1 MNLQKLRYILFLL
14 LPYLLVAQNVE
25 RSLNTASWQFKNQKQ
40 TDADW
45 LPGQVP
51 GTVHTDL
58 YHNNRIPNPFL
69 GANEKQ
75 LQWIENED
83 WNYKTTFTIT
93 SKELHYEHCIIEFEG
108 LDTYAEIRCN
118 GVPILSANNMFR
130 TWKADLKPLLKLGQN
145 KLEITFFS
153 AVKKGK
159 EYAAQL
165 PYTLPGDEKVFT
177 RKAQYQYGWDWG
189 PRFVTAGIWK
199 NVKLLFWNKQ
209 TITNITFAQK
219 LLTKTKALLEFKAT
233 IQSTTEGSFV
243 WNINDSQRVIKL
255 HKGTNIVKA
264 SYEIQNPK
272 LWWTNGLG
280 DPYLYTFYHS
290 IGTKKQVTEGRQIT
304 IGLRTIEWIQEPDVE
319 GKQFYFKLNGVPV
332 FMKGANFIP
341 ADSFLPRATD
351 STYKAIVD
359 NAAAAHMNMLRVW
372 GGGTYA
378 DDAFYE
384 ACDKKG
390 ILVWQDFMF
399 ACAMYPGDAEFIANV
414 KAEVKDNVIRLQH
427 HPCIALW
434 CGNNEMDEGWHN
446 WGWQK
451 QYRYTTTDSAK
462 IWHDYTHLFNEVI
475 PNTLDSLVPKCE
487 NRYWASSP
495 SIGWGRKE
503 SLTQGDSHYWGV
515 WWGLEPF
522 EIYKRKVGRFMSEY
536 GFQGMPDWKTVETFD
551 NQEGLNFDSEA
562 FKNHQKHPTGY
573 KTINEYMSRDYKIP
587 ILLEDYGYVS
597 QLLQAEG
604 MKTAI
609 EAHRRAKPNCMGTL
623 FWQLNDCW
631 PVTSWSSVD
640 YYGRWKA
647 LQYQVKKS
655 FEMVLISVKEE
666 QDQYDI
672 YIVNDAIEKKEG
684 ELNLTLIDF
693 SGAILWN
700 VKVKRSV
707 LENSSLVQY
716 TIPKNVIEAYD
727 LNELVLQT
735 SFLAK
740 DISSSANFYFVK
752 PKDMVLTKP
761 TIQIK
766 RIDATTIEVTS
777 DVLAKNVYLSCLEDT
792 FFSENYF
799 DVLPGQKVVVTL
811 SKPVESI
818 KVKTLF
824 ETMK

>member
-1 MNLQKLRYILFLL
+1 MNLLRLRKTLFLL
-14 LPYLLVAQNVE
+14 LPYFLLAQNAE
-25 RSLNTASWQFKNQKQ
+25 RSLNASSWQFKSQKQ
-40 TDADW
+40 TDANW
-45 LPGQVP
+45 LSAQVP
-51 GTVHTDL
+51 GNVHTDL
-58 YHNNRIPNPFL
+58 YRNNRIPDPFL

-83 WNYKTTFTIT
+83 WNYKTTFSIS
-93 SKELHYEHCIIEFEG
+93 SKELHYEHCIIEFDG
-108 LDTYAEIRCN
+108 LDTYAEVRCN
-118 GVPILSANNMFR
+118 GTPILSANNMFR

-145 KLEITFFS
+145 TLEITFFS

-159 EYAAQL
+159 ECAAQL
-165 PYTLPGDEKVFT
+165 PYTLPGDERVFT

-233 IQSTTEGSFV
+233 IQSTTEGSYV

-255 HKGTNIVKA
+255 HKGTNILKT
-264 SYEIQNPK
+264 SFEIQNPK

-304 IGLRTIEWIQEPDVE
+304 IGLRTIEWIQEPDAA
-319 GKQFYFKLNGVPV
+319 GKQFYFKLNGIPV
-332 FMKGANFIP
+332 FMKGANYIP

-351 STYKAIVD
+351 SIYQAIVD

-399 ACAMYPGDAEFIANV
+399 ACAMYPGDSEFIANV
-414 KAEVKDNVIRLQH
+414 RAEVKDNVSHLQNH
-427 HPCIALW
+427 ACIALW
-434 CGNNEMDEGWHN
+434 CGNNEIDEGWHN

-451 QYRYTTTDSAK
+451 QYHYTLTDSVK

-475 PNTLDSLVPKCE
+475 PNTLDSLVPKSE

-522 EIYKRKVGRFMSEY
+522 EMYEKKVGRFMSEY
-536 GFQGMPDWKTVETFD
+536 GFQGMPDWKTVQTFGS
-551 NQEGLNFDSEA
+551 QEELNFESEA

-573 KTINEYMSRDYKIP
+573 KTINEYMAREFKVPAS
-587 ILLEDYGYVS
+587 LEDYGYVS

-604 MKTAI
+604 IKTAI
-609 EAHRRAKPNCMGTL
+609 EAHRRAKPNCMGSL

-631 PVTSWSSVD
+631 PVTSWSAVD
-640 YYGRWKA
+640 YLGRWKA
-647 LQYQVKKS
+647 VMYRVKKS
-655 FEMVLISVKEE
+655 YEKVLVSVQEE
-666 QDQYDI
+666 QDRYDV
-672 YIVNDAIEKKEG
+672 YVVNDEIENKEG
-684 ELNLTLIDF
+684 ELVLNLFDF
-693 SGAILWN
+693 SGAKLWN
-700 VKVKRSV
+700 AIVKRNV

-716 TIPKNVIEAYD
+716 TIPKKVIEAYD
-727 LNELVLQT
+727 IKKLVLQA
-735 SFLAK
+735 SFLSK
-740 DISSSANFYFVK
+740 NTPSSAILYFVK
-752 PKDMVLTKP
+752 PKDLLLSKP
-761 TIQIK
+761 IIQIK
-766 RIDATTIEVTS
+766 KIDQLTIEVTS
-777 DVLAKNVYLSCLEDT
+777 DVLAKNVYLSTLEDT

-799 DVLPGQKVVVTL
+799 DVLPGQKVIVKL
-811 SKPVESI
+811 SKPAERI

-824 ETMK
+824 DTMI